1 MNAQDKPAH
10 PVEERQPSGENPADA
25 AHSSFDRRYREM
37 LGAGL
42 DLLDQ
47 GVTLFDE
54 ELRMVAWNG
63 AFLRLLDFPP
73 ELASPG
79 VSFEVFIRYNAER
92 GDYGPGEPDEQ
103 VAERVAR
110 ALSFQPHVTERVR
123 PNGQVLSIRGF
134 PLPHQ
139 GFITVYTDITEQR
152 QAQQRSADQQAE
164 LEAHIRARTE
174 ELTCANAEL
183 TNAIQS
189 NKAITQALQR
199 SEQRLREI
207 TDAIPAA
214 IAYFDRSGTYRYAN
228 KGYAEWFGWSAREVE
243 GKQVRAVTGQEVY
256 DLVAGHLARAL
267 AGEQVSYEYT
277 LTGRDGMPA
286 RARSTLVPDIG
297 PDGEVQGCY
306 VHSVDVTEQRRTEAA
321 LAQAQKMEAIGQLT
335 GGLAHDFNNM
345 LTVVIGN
352 LVALKEN
359 HPDDPLTEN
368 FVEPAMQAANRGA
381 DLIRRLLGFARRQ
394 PLEPRPVEVNE
405 LILGMSKLIRRSLP
419 STIGVSTASREPC
432 LVALVDAHQLENALL
447 NLALN
452 ARDAMPNGGELRI
465 ESSLEQLSVHAA
477 ADLEV
482 PPGDY
487 VQIAVSDNG
496 MGMDGSTLA
505 RVFEPF
511 FTTKQFG
518 MGSGLGMSMVYGF
531 VKQSGGGVR
540 IRSRQA
546 RGTTVALLLPSIAE
560 DDQPDAL
567 PAGAD
572 VNAAD
577 LAGKLVLLAEDDAD
591 VRTVVRMQLAEL
603 GCAVVEAENGAEAA
617 DMVENIPAIALVISD
632 VVMPGTM
639 DGRALARFVRR
650 FRPELPIVLMSGF
663 AEAQASVEVDPDLPL
678 LAKPF
683 SRDKLLAALRPLAA

>member
-1 MNAQDKPAH
+1 M
-10 PVEERQPSGENPADA
+10 SGQQMDGGNDRGADTPP
-25 AHSSFDRRYREM
+25 SFDRRYREM

-47 GVTLFDE
+47 GVTVFDE
-54 ELRMVAWNG
+54 DLRMVAWNMT
-63 AFLRLLDFPP
+63 FLRLLDFP
-73 ELASPG
+73 ESLAKPG
-79 VSFEVFIRYNAER
+79 VNFEDFIRYNAER
-92 GDYGPGEPDEQ
+92 GDYGPGDPDAQ

-110 ALSFQPHVTERVR
+110 ARSFQPHVTERVR
-123 PNGQVLSIRGF
+123 PNGQILSIRGF

-139 GFITVYTDITEQR
+139 GFITVYTDITGQRHSQEQIAR
-152 QAQQRSADQQAE
+152 HQAE
-164 LEAHIRARTE
+164 LEEHIRLRTDA
-174 ELTCANAEL
+174 LTRANAEL
-183 TNAIQS
+183 TAAIES
-189 NKAITQALQR
+189 NKAITGALRR

-214 IAYFDRSGTYRYAN
+214 VAYFDHDWTYRYAN
-228 KGYAEWFGWSAREVE
+228 KGYAEWFGWSAPEIE
-243 GKQVRAVTGQEVY
+243 GQQIRDVVGQEVFAIVSPY
-256 DLVAGHLARAL
+256 VSRAL
-267 AGEQVSYEYT
+267 AGERVSYEYT
-277 LTGRDGMPA
+277 LTGRDGTPA
-286 RARSTLVPDIG
+286 QARSTLVPDIA
-297 PDGEVQGCY
+297 DGEVIGCY
-306 VHSVDVTEQRRTEAA
+306 VHSVDVTESRRTQAA

-359 HPDDPLTEN
+359 HPNDPLTEN

-381 DLIRRLLGFARRQ
+381 ELIRRLLGFARRQ

-419 STIGVSTASREPC
+419 GTIAVSTASREPC
-432 LVALVDAHQLENALL
+432 LVAMVDAHQLENALL

-465 ESSLEQLSVHAA
+465 ESSLEHLNVHAA

-487 VQIAVSDNG
+487 VQIAVTDNG

-546 RGTTVALLLPSIAE
+546 RGTTVALLLPRLAE
-560 DDQPDAL
+560 AEEVEAL
-567 PAGAD
+567 PVGHEVAET
-572 VNAAD
+572 D
-577 LAGKLVLLAEDDAD
+577 LAGKLVLLAEDDVD
-591 VRTVVRMQLAEL
+591 VRTVVRMQLSER

-632 VVMPGTM
+632 VVMPGAM

-650 FRPELPIVLMSGF
+650 FRPDLPVVLMSGF
-663 AEAQASVEVDPDLPL
+663 AESQHELGMDADLPL

>member
-1 MNAQDKPAH
+1 MNGYQETASGMGDDAQL
-10 PVEERQPSGENPADA
+10 
-25 AHSSFDRRYREM
+25 SFERRYQEM

-47 GVTLFDE
+47 GVTVFDAD
-54 ELRMVAWNG
+54 LRMVAWNTT
-63 AFLRLLDFPP
+63 FLRLLDFP
-73 ELASPG
+73 ESLARPG
-79 VSFEVFIRYNAER
+79 VSFEDFIRYNAER
-92 GDYGPGEPDEQ
+92 GDYGPGDPAAQ

-110 ALSFQPHVTERVR
+110 ARSFQPHVTERVR
-123 PNGQVLSIRGF
+123 PNGRILSIRGF

-139 GFITVYTDITEQR
+139 GFITVYTDITDQRHAAEQIAR
-152 QAQQRSADQQAE
+152 HQAE
-164 LEAHIRARTE
+164 LEEHIESRTEALTRANE
-174 ELTCANAEL
+174 ELTA
-183 TNAIQS
+183 AIES
-189 NKAITQALQR
+189 NKAITQALRR

-214 IAYFDRSGTYRYAN
+214 VAYFDREWAYRYAN
-228 KGYAEWFGWSAREVE
+228 KGYAEWFGWSADQVE
-243 GKQVRAVTGQEVY
+243 GRHIQEVTGQEVFEV
-256 DLVAGHLARAL
+256 VAPDVGRAL
-267 AGEQVSYEYT
+267 DGERVTYEYQ
-277 LTGRDGMPA
+277 LTGRDGSPA
-286 RARSTLVPDIG
+286 RARSTLVPDVA
-297 PDGEVQGCY
+297 PDGTVLGCY
-306 VHSVDVTEQRRTEAA
+306 VHSVDVTEQRRTQAA

-368 FVEPAMQAANRGA
+368 FVEPAMHAANRGA
-381 DLIRRLLGFARRQ
+381 ELIRRLLGFARRQ
-394 PLEPRPVEVNE
+394 PLEPKPVEVNE

-419 STIGVSTASREPC
+419 STIAVSTASREPC
-432 LVALVDAHQLENALL
+432 LVAMVDAHQLENALL

-465 ESSLEQLSVHAA
+465 ESSLEHLGVHAA

-487 VQIAVSDNG
+487 VQIAVTDNG

-518 MGSGLGMSMVYGF
+518 LGSGLGMSMVYGF
-531 VKQSGGGVR
+531 TKQSGGGVR

-546 RGTTVALLLPSIAE
+546 RGTTVALLLPRVEE
-560 DDQPDAL
+560 DAPEALL
-567 PAGAD
+567 PAGRD
-572 VNAAD
+572 VDAAD

-591 VRTVVRMQLAEL
+591 VRSVVRMQLAEL

-632 VVMPGTM
+632 VVMPGVM

-650 FRPELPIVLMSGF
+650 FRPDLPMVLMSGF
-663 AEAQASVEVDPDLPL
+663 AESHAGGLDQDPDLPL

-683 SRDKLLAALRPLAA
+683 SRDKLLAALRPLGA

>member
-1 MNAQDKPAH
+1 MNGLPEPAG
-10 PVEERQPSGENPADA
+10 RGGAGETL
-25 AHSSFDRRYREM
+25 SFERRYQEM

-47 GVTLFDE
+47 GVTVFDAD
-54 ELRMVAWNG
+54 LRMVAWNS
-63 AFLRLLDFPP
+63 AFLRLLDFPDN
-73 ELASPG
+73 LARPG
-79 VSFEVFIRYNAER
+79 VSFEDFIRFNAER
-92 GDYGPGEPDEQ
+92 GDYGPGDPVAQ
-103 VAERVAR
+103 VAERVGRAR
-110 ALSFQPHVTERVR
+110 SFQPHVTERIR
-123 PNGQVLSIRGF
+123 PNGRILSIRGF

-152 QAQQRSADQQAE
+152 RAAEQIARHQAE
-164 LEAHIRARTE
+164 LEEHIESRTEALTRANE
-174 ELTCANAEL
+174 ELTA
-183 TNAIQS
+183 AIES
-189 NKAITQALQR
+189 NKAITQALRR

-214 IAYFDRSGTYRYAN
+214 IAYFDRDWTYRYAN
-228 KGYAEWFGWSAREVE
+228 KGYAEWFGWSAD
-243 GKQVRAVTGQEVY
+243 QVPGRHIQDVTGQEVFEV
-256 DLVAGHLARAL
+256 VAPDVGRAL
-267 AGEQVSYEYT
+267 SGERVTYEYQ
-277 LTGRDGMPA
+277 LTGRDGSPA
-286 RARSTLVPDIG
+286 RARSTLVPDIS
-297 PDGEVQGCY
+297 PDGTVLGCY
-306 VHSVDVTEQRRTEAA
+306 VHSVDVTEQRRTQAA

-368 FVEPAMQAANRGA
+368 FVEPAMHAANRGA
-381 DLIRRLLGFARRQ
+381 ELIRRLLGFARRQ
-394 PLEPRPVEVNE
+394 PLEPKPVEVNE

-419 STIGVSTASREPC
+419 STIAVSTASREPY
-432 LVALVDAHQLENALL
+432 LVAMVDAHQLENALL

-465 ESSLEQLSVHAA
+465 ESSLEHLSIHAA

-518 MGSGLGMSMVYGF
+518 TGSGLGMSMVYGF
-531 VKQSGGGVR
+531 TKQSGGGVR

-546 RGTTVALLLPSIAE
+546 RGTTVAVLLPRVEE
-560 DDQPDAL
+560 DPPEALL
-567 PAGAD
+567 PAGRE

-591 VRTVVRMQLAEL
+591 VRSVVRMQLAEL

-632 VVMPGTM
+632 VVMPGVM
-639 DGRALARFVRR
+639 DGHALARFVRR
-650 FRPELPIVLMSGF
+650 FRPDLPMVLMSGF
-663 AEAQASVEVDPDLPL
+663 AESHVGGLDEALELPL

-683 SRDKLLAALRPLAA
+683 SRDKLLAALRPLGA

>member
-1 MNAQDKPAH
+1 MHGH
-10 PVEERQPSGENPADA
+10 PTTRQPQDGLLPADGQP
-25 AHSSFDRRYREM
+25 YRDL

-47 GVTLFDE
+47 GITVFDAD
-54 ELRMVAWNG
+54 LRMVAWNA
-63 AFLRLLDFPP
+63 AFLRLLDFP
-73 ELASPG
+73 ESLARPG
-79 VSFEVFIRYNAER
+79 VSFEDFIRFNAAR
-92 GDYGPGEPDEQ
+92 GDYGPGDPAQQ

-110 ALSFQPHVTERVR
+110 ARSFQPHTTERVR
-123 PNGQVLSIRGF
+123 PNGRTLSIRGF
-134 PLPHQ
+134 PLANR
-139 GFITVYTDITEQR
+139 GFIAVYTDITEQR
-152 QAQQRSADQQAE
+152 RAEAQISRHQAE
-164 LEAHIRARTE
+164 LEAHIASRTE
-174 ELTCANAEL
+174 
-183 TNAIQS
+183 
-189 NKAITQALQR
+189 ALRR

-207 TDAIPAA
+207 TDALPAA
-214 IAYFDRSGTYRYAN
+214 IAYVDKDGIYTYAN
-228 KGYAEWFGWSAREVE
+228 KGYAEWFGWTTDTLPGHRVPEVIGE
-243 GKQVRAVTGQEVY
+243 TLFEM
-256 DLVAGHLARAL
+256 VAPNLARAL
-267 AGEQVSYEYT
+267 AGERVSYEYR
-277 LTGRDGMPA
+277 LTGRDGEPA
-286 RARSTLVPDIG
+286 YARSTLVPDVA
-297 PDGEVQGCY
+297 PDGSVLGCY
-306 VHSVDVTEQRRTEAA
+306 VHSMNVTEQRHAQAA

-381 DLIRRLLGFARRQ
+381 ELIRRLLGFARRQ
-394 PLEPRPVEVNE
+394 PLEPEPVEVNE

-419 STIGVSTASREPC
+419 STIAVSTASREPC
-432 LVALVDAHQLENALL
+432 LVAMVDAHQLENALL

-465 ESSLEQLSVHAA
+465 ESSLEHLGPHAA

-531 VKQSGGGVR
+531 TKQSGGGVR

-546 RGTTVALLLPSIAE
+546 RGTTVALLLPRIEEADTEAS
-560 DDQPDAL
+560 L
-567 PAGAD
+567 PAGRHVA
-572 VNAAD
+572 AAD

-591 VRTVVRMQLAEL
+591 VRSVVRMQLSEL
-603 GCAVVEAENGAEAA
+603 GCAVVEAENGSEAA

-632 VVMPGTM
+632 VVMPGAM

-650 FRPELPIVLMSGF
+650 FRPDLPMVLMSGF
-663 AEAQASVEVDPDLPL
+663 AESEFHTGGLDPDHDLPL

-683 SRDKLLAALRPLAA
+683 SRDKLLAALSPLRS

>member
-1 MNAQDKPAH
+1 MSGQDVGGFQPAAEADK
-10 PVEERQPSGENPADA
+10 VDEAERA
-25 AHSSFDRRYREM
+25 SFDRRYREM
-37 LGAGL
+37 LSAGL

-47 GVTLFDE
+47 GVTVFDAD
-54 ELRMVAWNG
+54 LRLVAWNKT
-63 AFLRLLDFPP
+63 FLQLLDFP
-73 ELASPG
+73 ESLARPG
-79 VSFEVFIRYNAER
+79 VSFETFIRYNAER
-92 GDYGPGEPDEQ
+92 GDYGPGDVEQQ

-110 ALSFQPHVTERVR
+110 ARDFQTHITERVR
-123 PNGQVLSIRGF
+123 PNGQILSIRGF

-139 GFITVYTDITEQR
+139 GFITVYTDVTGQR
-152 QAQQRSADQQAE
+152 QGQAKSARHRAE
-164 LEAHIRARTE
+164 LEAHIRSRTE
-174 ELTCANAEL
+174 ALTRANAEL
-183 TNAIQS
+183 TAAIED
-189 NKAITQALQR
+189 NKAITCALRR
-199 SEQRLREI
+199 SEKRLREI
-207 TDAIPAA
+207 SDAIPAA
-214 IAYFDRSGTYRYAN
+214 VAYFDRDWSYRYAN
-228 KGYAEWFGWSAREVE
+228 KGYAEWFGWLASDVEGRQIREVIGRE
-243 GKQVRAVTGQEVY
+243 VFAIVEPWVT
-256 DLVAGHLARAL
+256 RAL
-267 AGEQVSYEYT
+267 AGERVEYEYT

-286 RARSTLVPDIG
+286 QARSTLVPDIG
-297 PDGEVQGCY
+297 PDGTVLGCY
-306 VHSVDVTEQRRTEAA
+306 VHSVDVTESRRTLAA

-368 FVEPAMQAANRGA
+368 FVEPAMHAANRGA
-381 DLIRRLLGFARRQ
+381 ELIRRLLGFARRQ
-394 PLEPRPVEVNE
+394 PLEPKPVEVNE

-419 STIGVSTASREPC
+419 GTIAVSTASREPC
-432 LVALVDAHQLENALL
+432 LVALVDAHPLENALL

-465 ESSLEQLSVHAA
+465 ESSLEHLNLAAA

-518 MGSGLGMSMVYGF
+518 TGSGLGMSMVYGF

-546 RGTTVALLLPSIAE
+546 RGTTVALLLPSVAE
-560 DDQPDAL
+560 ADRPLEL
-567 PAGAD
+567 PVEGAVD
-572 VNAAD
+572 EAD

-632 VVMPGTM
+632 VVMPGVM

-650 FRPELPIVLMSGF
+650 FRPELPVVLMSGF
-663 AEAQASVEVDPDLPL
+663 AESGDELDGDPDLPL
-678 LAKPF
+678 LSKPF

>member
-1 MNAQDKPAH
+1 MSGQDAGRGQADSGEG
-10 PVEERQPSGENPADA
+10 VEEM
-25 AHSSFDRRYREM
+25 SFDRRYREM

-47 GVTLFDE
+47 GVTVFDA
-54 ELRMVAWNG
+54 ELRMVAWNKT
-63 AFLRLLDFPP
+63 FLRLLDFP
-73 ELASPG
+73 ESLARPG
-79 VSFEVFIRYNAER
+79 VSFEDFIRFNAER
-92 GDYGPGEPDEQ
+92 GDYGPGDPVRQ
-103 VAERVAR
+103 IAERVAR
-110 ALSFQPHVTERVR
+110 ARSFQPHVTERVR
-123 PNGQVLSIRGF
+123 PNGQILSIRGF
-134 PLPHQ
+134 PLPHR
-139 GFITVYTDITEQR
+139 GFITLYTDITGQR
-152 QAQQRSADQQAE
+152 HSQAQTARYHAE
-164 LEAHIRARTE
+164 LEAHIRSRTE
-174 ELTCANAEL
+174 ALTRANAEL
-183 TNAIQS
+183 TAAIES
-189 NKAITQALQR
+189 NKAITCALRR

-214 IAYFDRSGTYRYAN
+214 IAYFDRDWSYRYAN
-228 KGYAEWFGWSAREVE
+228 KGYADWFGWKARDVEGRQIREVI
-243 GKQVRAVTGQEVY
+243 GQEVFAI
-256 DLVAGHLARAL
+256 VSPWVARAL
-267 AGEQVSYEYT
+267 AGERVSYEYT
-277 LTGRDGMPA
+277 MSGRDGMPVQ
-286 RARSTLVPDIG
+286 ARSTLVPDIA
-297 PDGEVQGCY
+297 DGRVIGCY
-306 VHSVDVTEQRRTEAA
+306 VHSVDVTESRRTQAA

-381 DLIRRLLGFARRQ
+381 ELIRRLLGFARRQ
-394 PLEPRPVEVNE
+394 PLAPEPVEVNA

-419 STIGVSTASREPC
+419 GTIAVSTASREPC
-432 LVALVDAHQLENALL
+432 LVAMVDAHQLENALL

-452 ARDAMPNGGELRI
+452 ARDAMPNGGELSI
-465 ESSLEQLSVHAA
+465 ESSLEHINAQAA

-482 PPGDY
+482 PPDDY
-487 VQIAVSDNG
+487 VQIAVGDNG

-511 FTTKQFG
+511 FTTKPFG
-518 MGSGLGMSMVYGF
+518 HGSGLGMSMVYGF

-546 RGTTVALLLPSIAE
+546 RGTTVALLLPRVAE
-560 DDQPDAL
+560 AEQPVAQAAGG
-567 PAGAD
+567 AGA
-572 VNAAD
+572 ATE

-603 GCAVVEAENGAEAA
+603 GCAVVEAESGAEAA
-617 DMVENIPAIALVISD
+617 DMVENIPSIALVISD
-632 VVMPGTM
+632 VVMPGAM

-650 FRPELPIVLMSGF
+650 FRPELPVVLMSGF
-663 AEAQASVEVDPDLPL
+663 AESQPAAPDAFGDAEPPL

>member
-1 MNAQDKPAH
+1 
-10 PVEERQPSGENPADA
+10 
-25 AHSSFDRRYREM
+25 M

-47 GVTLFDE
+47 GLTVFDA
-54 ELRMVAWNG
+54 ELRMVAWNA
-63 AFLRLLDFPP
+63 AFLRLLDFP
-73 ELASPG
+73 ESLARPG
-79 VSFEVFIRYNAER
+79 VSFEDFIRFNAER
-92 GDYGPGEPDEQ
+92 GDYGPGDPAQQ

-110 ALSFQPHVTERVR
+110 ARSFQPHTTERIR
-123 PNGQVLSIRGF
+123 PNGRILSIRGF

-139 GFITVYTDITEQR
+139 GFITVYTDVTEQR
-152 QAQQRSADQQAE
+152 RAAEQISRHQAE
-164 LEAHIRARTE
+164 LEEHIASRTE
-174 ELTCANAEL
+174 ALTRANRELTAAVD
-183 TNAIQS
+183 S
-189 NKAITQALQR
+189 NRAITQALRR

-214 IAYFDRSGTYRYAN
+214 IAYVDKDRIYRYAN
-228 KGYAEWFGWSAREVE
+228 KGYAGWFGWTSEQVPGHRVPEVI
-243 GKQVRAVTGQEVY
+243 GQELFDTISADV
-256 DLVAGHLARAL
+256 DRAM
-267 AGEQVSYEYT
+267 AGERISYEYR
-277 LTGRDGMPA
+277 LTGRDGEPA
-286 RARSTLVPDIG
+286 YARSTLVPDLA
-297 PDGEVQGCY
+297 PDGSVLGCY
-306 VHSVDVTEQRRTEAA
+306 VHSMDVTEQRRTQAA

-381 DLIRRLLGFARRQ
+381 ELIRRLLGFARRQ
-394 PLEPRPVEVNE
+394 PLEPEPVEVNE

-419 STIGVSTASREPC
+419 STIAVSTASREPC
-432 LVALVDAHQLENALL
+432 LVAMVDAHQLENALL

-465 ESSLEQLSVHAA
+465 ESSLEHLGPHAA

-531 VKQSGGGVR
+531 TKQSGGGVR

-546 RGTTVALLLPSIAE
+546 RGTTVALLLPRIDEEQTAT
-560 DDQPDAL
+560 PL
-567 PAGAD
+567 PAGRD
-572 VNAAD
+572 IAAHD

-591 VRTVVRMQLAEL
+591 VRSVVRMQLSEL
-603 GCAVVEAENGAEAA
+603 GCAVVEAENGSEAA

-632 VVMPGTM
+632 VVMPGAM

-650 FRPELPIVLMSGF
+650 FRPDLPMVLMSGF
-663 AEAQASVEVDPDLPL
+663 AESEFHTSSLDPDHDLPL

-683 SRDKLLAALRPLAA
+683 SRDKLLAALSPLRS

>member
-1 MNAQDKPAH
+1 MHGH
-10 PVEERQPSGENPADA
+10 PTTRQPQDGLLPADGQP
-25 AHSSFDRRYREM
+25 YRDL

-47 GVTLFDE
+47 GITVFDAD
-54 ELRMVAWNG
+54 LRMVAWNA
-63 AFLRLLDFPP
+63 AFLRLLDFP
-73 ELASPG
+73 ESLARPG
-79 VSFEVFIRYNAER
+79 VSFEDFIRFNAAR
-92 GDYGPGEPDEQ
+92 GDYGPGDPAQQ

-110 ALSFQPHVTERVR
+110 ARSFQPHTTERVR
-123 PNGQVLSIRGF
+123 PNGRTLSIRGF
-134 PLPHQ
+134 PLANR
-139 GFITVYTDITEQR
+139 GFIAVYTDITEQR
-152 QAQQRSADQQAE
+152 RAEAQISRHQAE
-164 LEAHIRARTE
+164 LEAHIASRTE
-174 ELTCANAEL
+174 
-183 TNAIQS
+183 
-189 NKAITQALQR
+189 ALRR

-207 TDAIPAA
+207 TDALPAA
-214 IAYFDRSGTYRYAN
+214 IAYVDKDGIYTYAN
-228 KGYAEWFGWSAREVE
+228 NGYAEWFGWTTDTLPGHRVPEVIGE
-243 GKQVRAVTGQEVY
+243 TLFEM
-256 DLVAGHLARAL
+256 VAPNLARAL
-267 AGEQVSYEYT
+267 AGERVSYEYR
-277 LTGRDGMPA
+277 LTGRDGEPA
-286 RARSTLVPDIG
+286 YARSTLVPDVA
-297 PDGEVQGCY
+297 PDGSVLGCY
-306 VHSVDVTEQRRTEAA
+306 VHSMNVTEQRHAQAA

-381 DLIRRLLGFARRQ
+381 ELIRRLLGFARRQ
-394 PLEPRPVEVNE
+394 PLEPEPVEVNE

-419 STIGVSTASREPC
+419 STISVSTASREPC
-432 LVALVDAHQLENALL
+432 LVAMVDAHQLENALL

-465 ESSLEQLSVHAA
+465 ESSLEHLGPHAA

-505 RVFEPF
+505 PVFEPF

-531 VKQSGGGVR
+531 TKQSGGGVR

-546 RGTTVALLLPSIAE
+546 RGTTVALLLPRIDEEQTAT
-560 DDQPDAL
+560 PL
-567 PAGAD
+567 PAGRD
-572 VNAAD
+572 IAAHD
-577 LAGKLVLLAEDDAD
+577 RAGKLVLLAEDDAD
-591 VRTVVRMQLAEL
+591 VRSVVRMQLSEL

-632 VVMPGTM
+632 VVMPGAM

-650 FRPELPIVLMSGF
+650 FRPELPMVLMSGF
-663 AEAQASVEVDPDLPL
+663 AESGFHPGSGPAPGNELPL

-683 SRDKLLAALRPLAA
+683 SRDKLLAALSALRA

>member
-1 MNAQDKPAH
+1 MNGHPEPAGG
-10 PVEERQPSGENPADA
+10 GEAGETL
-25 AHSSFDRRYREM
+25 SFERRYQEM

-47 GVTLFDE
+47 GVTVFDAD
-54 ELRMVAWNG
+54 LRMVAWNS
-63 AFLRLLDFPP
+63 AFLHLLDFPDS
-73 ELASPG
+73 LARPG
-79 VSFEVFIRYNAER
+79 VSFEDFIRFNAER
-92 GDYGPGEPDEQ
+92 GDYGAGDPAAQ

-110 ALSFQPHVTERVR
+110 ARSFQPHVTERIR
-123 PNGQVLSIRGF
+123 PNGRILSIRGF

-152 QAQQRSADQQAE
+152 RAAEQIARHQAE
-164 LEAHIRARTE
+164 LEEHIESRTEALTRANE
-174 ELTCANAEL
+174 ELTA
-183 TNAIQS
+183 AIES
-189 NKAITQALQR
+189 NKAITQALRR

-214 IAYFDRSGTYRYAN
+214 VAYFDREWAYRYAN
-228 KGYAEWFGWSAREVE
+228 KGYAEWFGWSADQVE
-243 GKQVRAVTGQEVY
+243 GRKIQDVVGQDVFDVVQPY
-256 DLVAGHLARAL
+256 VARAL
-267 AGEQVSYEYT
+267 AGERVTYEYQ
-277 LTGRDGMPA
+277 LTGRDGNPA
-286 RARSTLVPDIG
+286 RARSTLVPDIA
-297 PDGEVQGCY
+297 PDGTVLGGY
-306 VHSVDVTEQRRTEAA
+306 VHSVDVTEQRRTQAA

-368 FVEPAMQAANRGA
+368 FVEPAMHAANRGA
-381 DLIRRLLGFARRQ
+381 ELIRRLLGFARRQ
-394 PLEPRPVEVNE
+394 PLEPKPVEVNE

-419 STIGVSTASREPC
+419 STIAVSTASREPY
-432 LVALVDAHQLENALL
+432 LVAMVDAHQLENALL

-465 ESSLEQLSVHAA
+465 ESSLEHLSIHAA

-518 MGSGLGMSMVYGF
+518 TGSGLGMSMVYGF
-531 VKQSGGGVR
+531 TKQSGGGVR

-546 RGTTVALLLPSIAE
+546 RGTTVAVLLPRVEE
-560 DDQPDAL
+560 DPPEALL
-567 PAGAD
+567 PAGRE

-591 VRTVVRMQLAEL
+591 VRSVVRMQLAEL

-632 VVMPGTM
+632 VVMPGVM
-639 DGRALARFVRR
+639 DGHALARFVRR
-650 FRPELPIVLMSGF
+650 FRPDLPMVLMSGF
-663 AEAQASVEVDPDLPL
+663 AESHVGGLDEALELPL

-683 SRDKLLAALRPLAA
+683 SRDKLLAALRPLGA

>member
-1 MNAQDKPAH
+1 MSGQDNSQDKRHGDDVMVPAVGKAD
-10 PVEERQPSGENPADA
+10 PPS
-25 AHSSFDRRYREM
+25 SDRRYREM
-37 LGAGL
+37 LSAGL

-47 GVTLFDE
+47 GVTVFDE
-54 ELRMVAWNG
+54 NLRMVACNRT
-63 AFLRLLDFPP
+63 FLSLLDFP
-73 ELASPG
+73 EALAHPG
-79 VSFEVFIRYNAER
+79 ASFEDFIRYNAER
-92 GDYGPGEPDEQ
+92 GEYGPGDPEAQ
-103 VAERVAR
+103 VAERVAKAR
-110 ALSFQPHVTERVR
+110 SFQPHITERVR
-123 PNGQVLSIRGF
+123 PNGQILSIRGF
-134 PLPHQ
+134 PLPHE
-139 GFITVYTDITEQR
+139 GFITVYTDVTAQR
-152 QAQQRSADQQAE
+152 QSQDQIVRHQAE
-164 LEAHIRARTE
+164 LEEHIRLRTE
-174 ELTCANAEL
+174 ALTLANVELTAAVE
-183 TNAIQS
+183 S
-189 NKAITQALQR
+189 NKAITNALAR
-199 SEQRLREI
+199 SEQRLRQI
-207 TDAIPAA
+207 ADAIPAA
-214 IAYFDRSGTYRYAN
+214 IAYFDHDWAYRYAN
-228 KGYAEWFGWSAREVE
+228 KGYAEWFGGLTADIVGKQIREVIGPE
-243 GKQVRAVTGQEVY
+243 VFDIVSPYVT
-256 DLVAGHLARAL
+256 RAL
-267 AGEQVSYEYT
+267 AGERVIYEYAK
-277 LTGRDGMPA
+277 TGPEGTPVF
-286 RARSTLVPDIG
+286 ARSTLVPDLA
-297 PDGEVQGCY
+297 DGKVIGCY
-306 VHSVDVTEQRRTEAA
+306 VHSVDITESRRTALA

-359 HPDDPLTEN
+359 HPNDPLTEN

-381 DLIRRLLGFARRQ
+381 ELIRRLLGFARRQ

-419 STIGVSTASREPC
+419 GTITVSTASREPC
-432 LVALVDAHQLENALL
+432 LVAMVDAHQLENALL

-487 VQIAVSDNG
+487 VQIAVTDNG

-546 RGTTVALLLPSIAE
+546 RGTTVALLLPSVAE
-560 DDQPDAL
+560 IEQT
-567 PAGAD
+567 D
-572 VNAAD
+572 VVPISAEISEAD
-577 LAGKLVLLAEDDAD
+577 LVGKLVLLAEDDAD
-591 VRTVVRMQLAEL
+591 VRTVVRMQLSEL

-632 VVMPGTM
+632 VVMPGAM
-639 DGRALARFVRR
+639 NGHALARFIRR
-650 FRPELPIVLMSGF
+650 FRPELPVVLMSGF
-663 AEAQASVEVDPDLPL
+663 VESQRDLDGDVDLPL

-683 SRDKLLAALRPLAA
+683 SREKLLAALRPLAA

>member
-1 MNAQDKPAH
+1 MNGYQETASGMGDDAQL
-10 PVEERQPSGENPADA
+10 
-25 AHSSFDRRYREM
+25 SFERRYQEM

-47 GVTLFDE
+47 GVTVFDAD
-54 ELRMVAWNG
+54 LRMVAWNTT
-63 AFLRLLDFPP
+63 FLRLLDFP
-73 ELASPG
+73 ESLARPG
-79 VSFEVFIRYNAER
+79 VSFEDFIRYNAER
-92 GDYGPGEPDEQ
+92 GDYGPGDPAAQ

-110 ALSFQPHVTERVR
+110 ARSFQPHVTERVR
-123 PNGQVLSIRGF
+123 PNGRILSIRGF

-139 GFITVYTDITEQR
+139 GFITVYTDITDQRRAAEQIAR
-152 QAQQRSADQQAE
+152 HQAE
-164 LEAHIRARTE
+164 LEEHIESRTEALTRANE
-174 ELTCANAEL
+174 ELTA
-183 TNAIQS
+183 AIES
-189 NKAITQALQR
+189 NKAITQALRR

-214 IAYFDRSGTYRYAN
+214 VAYFDREWAYRYAN
-228 KGYAEWFGWSAREVE
+228 KGYAEWFGWSADRVE
-243 GKQVRAVTGQEVY
+243 GRRIQEVVGQEVFE
-256 DLVAGHLARAL
+256 VVQAHVARAL
-267 AGEQVSYEYT
+267 GGERVTYEYQ
-277 LTGRDGMPA
+277 LTGRDGDPA
-286 RARSTLVPDIG
+286 RARSTLVPDIA
-297 PDGEVQGCY
+297 PDGTVLGCY
-306 VHSVDVTEQRRTEAA
+306 VHSVDVTEQRRTQAA

-368 FVEPAMQAANRGA
+368 FVEPAMHAANRGA
-381 DLIRRLLGFARRQ
+381 ELIRRLLGFARRQ
-394 PLEPRPVEVNE
+394 PLEPKPVEVNE

-419 STIGVSTASREPC
+419 STIAVSTASREPC
-432 LVALVDAHQLENALL
+432 LVAMVDAHPLENALL

-465 ESSLEQLSVHAA
+465 ESSLEHLGIHAA

-487 VQIAVSDNG
+487 VQIAVTDNG

-518 MGSGLGMSMVYGF
+518 LGSGLGMSMVYGF
-531 VKQSGGGVR
+531 TKQSGGGVR

-546 RGTTVALLLPSIAE
+546 RGTTVALLLPRVEE
-560 DDQPDAL
+560 DAPEALL
-567 PAGAD
+567 PAGRD
-572 VNAAD
+572 VDAAD

-591 VRTVVRMQLAEL
+591 VRSVVRMQLAEL

-632 VVMPGTM
+632 VVMPGVM

-650 FRPELPIVLMSGF
+650 FRPDLPMVLMSGF
-663 AEAQASVEVDPDLPL
+663 AESHAGGLDQDPDLPL

-683 SRDKLLAALRPLAA
+683 SRDKLLAALRPLGA

>member
-1 MNAQDKPAH
+1 MNGHHETAS
-10 PVEERQPSGENPADA
+10 QPEGGIPPSPE
-25 AHSSFDRRYREM
+25 RRYQEM

-47 GVTLFDE
+47 GVTVFDAD
-54 ELRMVAWNG
+54 LRMVAWNT
-63 AFLRLLDFPP
+63 AFLRLLDFP
-73 ELASPG
+73 ETLARPG
-79 VSFEVFIRYNAER
+79 VSFEDFIRFNAER
-92 GDYGPGEPDEQ
+92 GDYGPGDPAQQ

-110 ALSFQPHVTERVR
+110 ARSFQPHTTERIR
-123 PNGQVLSIRGF
+123 PNGRILSIRGF

-139 GFITVYTDITEQR
+139 GFITVYTDVTEQR
-152 QAQQRSADQQAE
+152 RAAEQISRHQAE
-164 LEAHIRARTE
+164 LEEHITSRTE
-174 ELTCANAEL
+174 ALTRANRELTAAVD
-183 TNAIQS
+183 S
-189 NKAITQALQR
+189 NRAITQALRR

-214 IAYFDRSGTYRYAN
+214 IAYVDKDRIYRYAN
-228 KGYAEWFGWSAREVE
+228 KGYAEWFGWTSEQVPGHRVPEVI
-243 GKQVRAVTGQEVY
+243 GQELFDTISADV
-256 DLVAGHLARAL
+256 DRAM
-267 AGEQVSYEYT
+267 AGERVSYEYR
-277 LTGRDGMPA
+277 LTGRDGEPA
-286 RARSTLVPDIG
+286 CARSTLVPDFA
-297 PDGEVQGCY
+297 PDGSVLGCY
-306 VHSVDVTEQRRTEAA
+306 VHSMDVTEQRRTQAA

-368 FVEPAMQAANRGA
+368 FVEPAMHAANRGA
-381 DLIRRLLGFARRQ
+381 ELIRRLLGFARRQ
-394 PLEPRPVEVNE
+394 PLEPEPVEVNE

-419 STIGVSTASREPC
+419 STIAVSTASREPC
-432 LVALVDAHQLENALL
+432 LVAMVDAHQLENALL

-465 ESSLEQLSVHAA
+465 ESSLEHLGVHAA

-487 VQIAVSDNG
+487 VQIAVTDNG

-531 VKQSGGGVR
+531 TKQSGGGVR

-546 RGTTVALLLPSIAE
+546 RGTTVALLLPRIEE
-560 DDQPDAL
+560 DETEASLHPGRHVA
-567 PAGAD
+567 
-572 VNAAD
+572 AAD

-591 VRTVVRMQLAEL
+591 VRSVVRMQLSEL
-603 GCAVVEAENGAEAA
+603 GCAVVEAENGSEAA

-632 VVMPGTM
+632 VVMPGAM

-650 FRPELPIVLMSGF
+650 FRPELPMVLMSGF
-663 AEAQASVEVDPDLPL
+663 AESEFHPGGLDPDHDLPL

-683 SRDKLLAALRPLAA
+683 SRDKLLAALSPLRN

>member
-1 MNAQDKPAH
+1 MDGQEMD
-10 PVEERQPSGENPADA
+10 RGDDRADA
-25 AHSSFDRRYREM
+25 RGADTPPSFDRRYREM

-47 GVTLFDE
+47 GVTVFDE
-54 ELRMVAWNG
+54 ALRMVAWNTT
-63 AFLRLLDFPP
+63 FLRLLDFP
-73 ELASPG
+73 EWLARPG
-79 VSFEVFIRYNAER
+79 VNFEDFIRYNAER
-92 GDYGPGEPDEQ
+92 GDYGPGDPAAQ

-110 ALSFQPHVTERVR
+110 ARSFQPHVTERVR
-123 PNGQVLSIRGF
+123 PNGQILSIRGF

-139 GFITVYTDITEQR
+139 GFITVYTDITGQR
-152 QAQQRSADQQAE
+152 HSQAQIARHQAE
-164 LEAHIRARTE
+164 LEEHIRLRTE
-174 ELTCANAEL
+174 ALTRANAEL
-183 TNAIQS
+183 TAAIES
-189 NKAITQALQR
+189 NKAITGALRR

-214 IAYFDRSGTYRYAN
+214 VAYFDRDWTYRYAN

-243 GKQVRAVTGQEVY
+243 GRQIRDVVGQEVFAI
-256 DLVAGHLARAL
+256 VSPFVSRAL
-267 AGEQVSYEYT
+267 AGERVSYEYT
-277 LTGRDGMPA
+277 LTGRDGTPA
-286 RARSTLVPDIG
+286 QARSTLVPDLA
-297 PDGEVQGCY
+297 DGEVIGCY
-306 VHSVDVTEQRRTEAA
+306 VHSVDVTESRRTQAA

-359 HPDDPLTEN
+359 HPNDPLTEN

-381 DLIRRLLGFARRQ
+381 ELIRRLLGFARRQ

-419 STIGVSTASREPC
+419 GTIAVSTASREPC
-432 LVALVDAHQLENALL
+432 LVAMVDAHQLENALL

-465 ESSLEQLSVHAA
+465 ESSLEHLNVHAA

-487 VQIAVSDNG
+487 VQIAVTDNG

-546 RGTTVALLLPSIAE
+546 RGTTVALLLPRLAE
-560 DDQPDAL
+560 AEEVEAL
-567 PAGAD
+567 PVGAE
-572 VNAAD
+572 VAETD
-577 LAGKLVLLAEDDAD
+577 LAGKLVLLAEDDVD
-591 VRTVVRMQLAEL
+591 VRTVVRMQLSEL

-632 VVMPGTM
+632 VVMPGAM

-650 FRPELPIVLMSGF
+650 FRPDLPVVLMSGF
-663 AEAQASVEVDPDLPL
+663 AESQHELGVDGDLPL
-678 LAKPF
+678 LSKPF

>member
-1 MNAQDKPAH
+1 MNGHHETAS
-10 PVEERQPSGENPADA
+10 QPEGGITPSPE
-25 AHSSFDRRYREM
+25 RRYQEM

-47 GVTLFDE
+47 GVTVFDAD
-54 ELRMVAWNG
+54 LKMVAWNT
-63 AFLRLLDFPP
+63 AFLRLLDFP
-73 ELASPG
+73 ESLARPV
-79 VSFEVFIRYNAER
+79 VSFEDFICFNAER
-92 GDYGPGEPDEQ
+92 GDYGPGDPAQQ

-110 ALSFQPHVTERVR
+110 ARSFQPHTTERIR
-123 PNGQVLSIRGF
+123 PNGRILSIRGF

-139 GFITVYTDITEQR
+139 GFITVYTDVTEQR
-152 QAQQRSADQQAE
+152 RAAEQISRHQAE
-164 LEAHIRARTE
+164 LEEHIASRTE
-174 ELTCANAEL
+174 ALTRANRELTAAVD
-183 TNAIQS
+183 S
-189 NKAITQALQR
+189 NRAITQALRR

-214 IAYFDRSGTYRYAN
+214 IAYVDKDRIYRYAN
-228 KGYAEWFGWSAREVE
+228 KGYAGWFGWTSEQVPGHRVPEVI
-243 GKQVRAVTGQEVY
+243 GQELFDTISADV
-256 DLVAGHLARAL
+256 DRAM
-267 AGEQVSYEYT
+267 AGERISYEYR
-277 LTGRDGMPA
+277 LTGRDGEPA
-286 RARSTLVPDIG
+286 YARSTLVPDLA
-297 PDGEVQGCY
+297 PDGSVLGCY
-306 VHSVDVTEQRRTEAA
+306 VHSMDVTEQRRTQAA

-368 FVEPAMQAANRGA
+368 FVEPAMHAANRGA
-381 DLIRRLLGFARRQ
+381 ELIRRLLGFARRQ
-394 PLEPRPVEVNE
+394 PLEPEPVEVNE

-419 STIGVSTASREPC
+419 STIAVSTASREPC
-432 LVALVDAHQLENALL
+432 LVAMVDAHQLENALL

-465 ESSLEQLSVHAA
+465 ESSLEHLNVHAA

-487 VQIAVSDNG
+487 VQIAVTDNG

-531 VKQSGGGVR
+531 TKQSGGGVR

-546 RGTTVALLLPSIAE
+546 RGTTVALLLPRIEEAE
-560 DDQPDAL
+560 AQPSL
-567 PAGAD
+567 PAGRHVA
-572 VNAAD
+572 AAD

-591 VRTVVRMQLAEL
+591 VRSVVRMQLAEL
-603 GCAVVEAENGAEAA
+603 GCAVVEAENGSEAA

-632 VVMPGTM
+632 VVMPGAM

-650 FRPELPIVLMSGF
+650 FRPDLPMVLMSGF
-663 AEAQASVEVDPDLPL
+663 AESEFHTSSLDPDHDLPL

-683 SRDKLLAALRPLAA
+683 SRDKLLAALRPLRN

>member
-1 MNAQDKPAH
+1 MHGH
-10 PVEERQPSGENPADA
+10 PTTRQPQDGLLPADGQP
-25 AHSSFDRRYREM
+25 YRDL

-47 GVTLFDE
+47 GITVFDAD
-54 ELRMVAWNG
+54 LRMVAWNA
-63 AFLRLLDFPP
+63 AFLRLLDFP
-73 ELASPG
+73 ESLARPG
-79 VSFEVFIRYNAER
+79 VSFEDFIRFNAAR
-92 GDYGPGEPDEQ
+92 GDYGPGDPAQQ

-110 ALSFQPHVTERVR
+110 ARSFQPHTTERVR
-123 PNGQVLSIRGF
+123 PNGRTLSIRGF
-134 PLPHQ
+134 PLANR
-139 GFITVYTDITEQR
+139 GFIAVYTDITEQR
-152 QAQQRSADQQAE
+152 RAEAQISRHQAE
-164 LEAHIRARTE
+164 LEAHIASRTE
-174 ELTCANAEL
+174 
-183 TNAIQS
+183 
-189 NKAITQALQR
+189 ALRR

-207 TDAIPAA
+207 TDALPAA
-214 IAYFDRSGTYRYAN
+214 IAYVDKDGIYTYAN
-228 KGYAEWFGWSAREVE
+228 KGYAEWFGWTTDTLPGHRVPEVIGE
-243 GKQVRAVTGQEVY
+243 TLFEM
-256 DLVAGHLARAL
+256 VAPNLARAL
-267 AGEQVSYEYT
+267 AGERVSYEYR
-277 LTGRDGMPA
+277 LTGRDGEPA
-286 RARSTLVPDIG
+286 YARSTLVPDVA
-297 PDGEVQGCY
+297 PDGSVLGCY
-306 VHSVDVTEQRRTEAA
+306 VHSMNVTEQRHAQAA

-381 DLIRRLLGFARRQ
+381 ELIRRLLGFARRQ
-394 PLEPRPVEVNE
+394 PLEPEPVEVNE

-419 STIGVSTASREPC
+419 STIAVSTASREPC
-432 LVALVDAHQLENALL
+432 LVAMVDAHQLENALL

-465 ESSLEQLSVHAA
+465 ESSLEHLGVHAA

-487 VQIAVSDNG
+487 VQIAVTDNG

-531 VKQSGGGVR
+531 TKQSGGGVR

-546 RGTTVALLLPSIAE
+546 RGTTVALLLPRIDEEQTAT
-560 DDQPDAL
+560 PL
-567 PAGAD
+567 PAGRD
-572 VNAAD
+572 IAAHD

-591 VRTVVRMQLAEL
+591 VRSVVRMQLAEL

-632 VVMPGTM
+632 VVMPGAM

-650 FRPELPIVLMSGF
+650 FRPELPMVLMSGF
-663 AEAQASVEVDPDLPL
+663 AESEFHPGGLGPDHDLPL

-683 SRDKLLAALRPLAA
+683 SRDKLLAALSPLRS

>member
-1 MNAQDKPAH
+1 MNRHHETPG
-10 PVEERQPSGENPADA
+10 QPDDGLPLPDE
-25 AHSSFDRRYREM
+25 RRYREM

-47 GVTLFDE
+47 GLTVFDA
-54 ELRMVAWNG
+54 ELRMVAWNA
-63 AFLRLLDFPP
+63 AFLRLLDFP
-73 ELASPG
+73 ESLARPG
-79 VSFEVFIRYNAER
+79 VSFEDFICFNAER
-92 GDYGPGEPDEQ
+92 GDYGPGDPAQQ

-110 ALSFQPHVTERVR
+110 ARSFQPHTTERIR
-123 PNGQVLSIRGF
+123 PNGRILSIRGF

-139 GFITVYTDITEQR
+139 GFITVYTDVTEQR
-152 QAQQRSADQQAE
+152 RAAEQISRHQAE
-164 LEAHIRARTE
+164 LEEHIASRTE
-174 ELTCANAEL
+174 ALTRANRELTAAVD
-183 TNAIQS
+183 S
-189 NKAITQALQR
+189 NRAITQALRR

-214 IAYFDRSGTYRYAN
+214 IAYVDKDRIYRYAN
-228 KGYAEWFGWSAREVE
+228 KGYAGWFGWTSEQVPGHRVPEVI
-243 GKQVRAVTGQEVY
+243 GQELFDTISADV
-256 DLVAGHLARAL
+256 DRAM
-267 AGEQVSYEYT
+267 AGERISYEYR
-277 LTGRDGMPA
+277 LTGRDGEPA
-286 RARSTLVPDIG
+286 YARSTLVPDLA
-297 PDGEVQGCY
+297 PDGSVLGCY
-306 VHSVDVTEQRRTEAA
+306 VHSMDVTEQRRTQAA

-368 FVEPAMQAANRGA
+368 FVEPAMHAANRGA
-381 DLIRRLLGFARRQ
+381 ELIRRLLGFARRQ
-394 PLEPRPVEVNE
+394 PLEPEPVEVNE

-419 STIGVSTASREPC
+419 STIAVSTASREPC
-432 LVALVDAHQLENALL
+432 LVAMVDAHQLENALL

-465 ESSLEQLSVHAA
+465 ESSLEHLGVHAA

-487 VQIAVSDNG
+487 VQIAVTDNG

-531 VKQSGGGVR
+531 TKQSGGGVR

-546 RGTTVALLLPSIAE
+546 RGTTVALLLPRIEEAE
-560 DDQPDAL
+560 TQASL
-567 PAGAD
+567 PTGRHVA
-572 VNAAD
+572 AAD

-591 VRTVVRMQLAEL
+591 VRSVVRMQLSEL
-603 GCAVVEAENGAEAA
+603 GCAVVEAENGSEAA

-632 VVMPGTM
+632 VVMPGAM

-650 FRPELPIVLMSGF
+650 FRPDLPMVLMSGF
-663 AEAQASVEVDPDLPL
+663 AESEFHTGGLDPDHDLPL

-683 SRDKLLAALRPLAA
+683 SRDKLLAALSPLRS

>member
-1 MNAQDKPAH
+1 MNRHHETPG
-10 PVEERQPSGENPADA
+10 QPDDGLPLPDE
-25 AHSSFDRRYREM
+25 RRYREM

-47 GVTLFDE
+47 GLTVFDAD
-54 ELRMVAWNG
+54 LRMVAWNA
-63 AFLRLLDFPP
+63 AFLRLLDFP
-73 ELASPG
+73 ESLARPG
-79 VSFEVFIRYNAER
+79 VSFEDFICFNAER
-92 GDYGPGEPDEQ
+92 GDYGPGDPAQQ

-110 ALSFQPHVTERVR
+110 ARSFQPHTTERIR
-123 PNGQVLSIRGF
+123 PNGRILSIRGF

-139 GFITVYTDITEQR
+139 GFITVYTDVTEQR
-152 QAQQRSADQQAE
+152 RAAEQISRHQAE
-164 LEAHIRARTE
+164 LEEHIASRTE
-174 ELTCANAEL
+174 ALTRANRELTAAVD
-183 TNAIQS
+183 S
-189 NKAITQALQR
+189 NRAITQALRR

-214 IAYFDRSGTYRYAN
+214 IAYVDKDRIYRYAN
-228 KGYAEWFGWSAREVE
+228 KGYAGWFGWTSEQVPGHRVPEVI
-243 GKQVRAVTGQEVY
+243 GQELFDTISADV
-256 DLVAGHLARAL
+256 DRAM
-267 AGEQVSYEYT
+267 AGERISYEYR
-277 LTGRDGMPA
+277 LTGRDGEPA
-286 RARSTLVPDIG
+286 YARSTLVPDLA
-297 PDGEVQGCY
+297 PDGSVLGCY
-306 VHSVDVTEQRRTEAA
+306 VHSMDVTEQRRTQAA

-368 FVEPAMQAANRGA
+368 FVEPAMHAANRGA
-381 DLIRRLLGFARRQ
+381 ELIRRLLGFARRQ
-394 PLEPRPVEVNE
+394 PLEPEPVEVNE

-419 STIGVSTASREPC
+419 STIAVSTASREPC
-432 LVALVDAHQLENALL
+432 LVAMVDAHQLENALL

-465 ESSLEQLSVHAA
+465 ESSLEHLNVHAA

-487 VQIAVSDNG
+487 VQIAVTDNG

-531 VKQSGGGVR
+531 TKQSGGGVR

-546 RGTTVALLLPSIAE
+546 RGTTVALLLPRIEEAE
-560 DDQPDAL
+560 TQASL
-567 PAGAD
+567 PTGRHVA
-572 VNAAD
+572 AAD

-591 VRTVVRMQLAEL
+591 VRSVVRMQLAEL
-603 GCAVVEAENGAEAA
+603 GCAVVEAENGSEAA

-632 VVMPGTM
+632 VVMPGAM

-650 FRPELPIVLMSGF
+650 FRPDLPMVLMSGF
-663 AEAQASVEVDPDLPL
+663 AESEFHTGGLDPDHDLPL

-683 SRDKLLAALRPLAA
+683 SRDKLLDALRPLRN

>member
-1 MNAQDKPAH
+1 
-10 PVEERQPSGENPADA
+10 
-25 AHSSFDRRYREM
+25 M

-47 GVTLFDE
+47 GLTVFDA
-54 ELRMVAWNG
+54 ELRMVAWNA
-63 AFLRLLDFPP
+63 AFLRLLDFP
-73 ELASPG
+73 ESLARPG
-79 VSFEVFIRYNAER
+79 VSFEDFIRFNAER
-92 GDYGPGEPDEQ
+92 GDYGPGDPAQQ

-110 ALSFQPHVTERVR
+110 ARSFQPHTTERIR
-123 PNGQVLSIRGF
+123 PNGRILSIRGF

-139 GFITVYTDITEQR
+139 GFITLYTDVTEQR
-152 QAQQRSADQQAE
+152 RAAEQISRHQAE
-164 LEAHIRARTE
+164 LEEHIASRTE
-174 ELTCANAEL
+174 ALTRANRELTAAVD
-183 TNAIQS
+183 S
-189 NKAITQALQR
+189 NRAITQALRR

-214 IAYFDRSGTYRYAN
+214 IAYVDKDRIYRYAN
-228 KGYAEWFGWSAREVE
+228 KGYAGWFGWTSEQVPGHRVPEVI
-243 GKQVRAVTGQEVY
+243 GQELFDTISADV
-256 DLVAGHLARAL
+256 DRAM
-267 AGEQVSYEYT
+267 AGERISYEYR
-277 LTGRDGMPA
+277 LTGRDGEPA
-286 RARSTLVPDIG
+286 YARSTLVPDLA
-297 PDGEVQGCY
+297 PDGSVLGCY
-306 VHSVDVTEQRRTEAA
+306 VHSMDVTEQRRTQAA

-368 FVEPAMQAANRGA
+368 FVEPAMHAANRGA
-381 DLIRRLLGFARRQ
+381 ELIRRLLGFARRQ
-394 PLEPRPVEVNE
+394 PLEPEPVEVNE

-419 STIGVSTASREPC
+419 STIAVSTASREPC
-432 LVALVDAHQLENALL
+432 LVAMVDAHQLENALL

-465 ESSLEQLSVHAA
+465 ESSLEHLNVHAA

-487 VQIAVSDNG
+487 VQIAVTDNG

-531 VKQSGGGVR
+531 TKQSGGGVR

-546 RGTTVALLLPSIAE
+546 RGTTVALLLPRIEEAE
-560 DDQPDAL
+560 TQASL
-567 PAGAD
+567 PTGRHVA
-572 VNAAD
+572 AAD

-591 VRTVVRMQLAEL
+591 VRSVVRMQLSEL
-603 GCAVVEAENGAEAA
+603 GCAVVEAENGSEAA

-632 VVMPGTM
+632 VVMPGAM

-650 FRPELPIVLMSGF
+650 FRPDLPMVLMSGF
-663 AEAQASVEVDPDLPL
+663 AESEFHTGGLDPDHDLPL

-683 SRDKLLAALRPLAA
+683 SRDKLLDALRPLRN

>member
-1 MNAQDKPAH
+1 MNGYQETASGMGDDAQL
-10 PVEERQPSGENPADA
+10 
-25 AHSSFDRRYREM
+25 SFERRYQEM

-47 GVTLFDE
+47 GVTVFDAD
-54 ELRMVAWNG
+54 LRMVAWNTT
-63 AFLRLLDFPP
+63 FLRLLDFP
-73 ELASPG
+73 ESLARPG
-79 VSFEVFIRYNAER
+79 VSFEDFIRYNAER
-92 GDYGPGEPDEQ
+92 GDYGPGDPAAQ

-110 ALSFQPHVTERVR
+110 ARSFQPHVTERVR
-123 PNGQVLSIRGF
+123 PNGRILSIRGF

-139 GFITVYTDITEQR
+139 GFITVYTDITDQRRAAEQIAR
-152 QAQQRSADQQAE
+152 HQAE
-164 LEAHIRARTE
+164 LEEHIESRTEALTRANE
-174 ELTCANAEL
+174 ELTA
-183 TNAIQS
+183 AIES
-189 NKAITQALQR
+189 NKAITQALRR

-214 IAYFDRSGTYRYAN
+214 VAYFDREWAYRYAN
-228 KGYAEWFGWSAREVE
+228 KGYAEWFGWSADRVE
-243 GKQVRAVTGQEVY
+243 GRRIQEVVGQEVFE
-256 DLVAGHLARAL
+256 VVQAHVARAL
-267 AGEQVSYEYT
+267 GGERVTYEYQ
-277 LTGRDGMPA
+277 LTGRDGDPA
-286 RARSTLVPDIG
+286 RARSTLVPDIA
-297 PDGEVQGCY
+297 PDGTVLGCY
-306 VHSVDVTEQRRTEAA
+306 VHSVDVTEQRRTQAA

-368 FVEPAMQAANRGA
+368 FVEPAMHAANRGA
-381 DLIRRLLGFARRQ
+381 ELIRRLLGFARRQ
-394 PLEPRPVEVNE
+394 PLEPKPVEVNE

-419 STIGVSTASREPC
+419 STIAVSTASREPC
-432 LVALVDAHQLENALL
+432 LVAMVDAHPLENALL

-465 ESSLEQLSVHAA
+465 ESSLEHLGIHAA

-487 VQIAVSDNG
+487 VQIAVTDNG

-518 MGSGLGMSMVYGF
+518 LGSGLGMSMVYGF
-531 VKQSGGGVR
+531 TKQSGSGVR

-546 RGTTVALLLPSIAE
+546 RGTTVALLLPRVEE
-560 DDQPDAL
+560 DAPEALL
-567 PAGAD
+567 PAGRD
-572 VNAAD
+572 VDAAD

-591 VRTVVRMQLAEL
+591 VRSVVRMQLAEL

-632 VVMPGTM
+632 VVMPGVM

-650 FRPELPIVLMSGF
+650 FRPDLPMVLMSGF
-663 AEAQASVEVDPDLPL
+663 AESHAGGLDQDPDLPL

-683 SRDKLLAALRPLAA
+683 SRDKLLAALRPLGA

>member
-1 MNAQDKPAH
+1 MNGYQETASGMGDDAQL
-10 PVEERQPSGENPADA
+10 
-25 AHSSFDRRYREM
+25 SFERRYQEM

-47 GVTLFDE
+47 GVTVFDAD
-54 ELRMVAWNG
+54 LRMVAWNTT
-63 AFLRLLDFPP
+63 FLRLLDFP
-73 ELASPG
+73 ESLARPG
-79 VSFEVFIRYNAER
+79 VSFEDFIRYNAER
-92 GDYGPGEPDEQ
+92 GDYGPGDPAAQ

-110 ALSFQPHVTERVR
+110 ARSFQPHVTERVR
-123 PNGQVLSIRGF
+123 PNGRILSIRGF

-139 GFITVYTDITEQR
+139 GFITVYTDITDQRRAAEQIAR
-152 QAQQRSADQQAE
+152 HQAE
-164 LEAHIRARTE
+164 LEEHIESRTEALTRANE
-174 ELTCANAEL
+174 ELTA
-183 TNAIQS
+183 AIES
-189 NKAITQALQR
+189 NKAITQALRR

-214 IAYFDRSGTYRYAN
+214 VAYFDREWAYRYAN
-228 KGYAEWFGWSAREVE
+228 KGYAEWFGWSADRVE
-243 GKQVRAVTGQEVY
+243 GRRIQEVVGQEVFE
-256 DLVAGHLARAL
+256 VVQAHVARAL
-267 AGEQVSYEYT
+267 GGERVTYEYQ
-277 LTGRDGMPA
+277 LTGRDGDPA
-286 RARSTLVPDIG
+286 RARSTLVPDIA
-297 PDGEVQGCY
+297 PDGTVLGCY
-306 VHSVDVTEQRRTEAA
+306 VHSVDVTEQRRTQAA

-368 FVEPAMQAANRGA
+368 FVEPAMHAANRGA
-381 DLIRRLLGFARRQ
+381 ELIRRLLGFARRQ
-394 PLEPRPVEVNE
+394 PLEPKPVEVNE

-419 STIGVSTASREPC
+419 STIAVSTASREPC
-432 LVALVDAHQLENALL
+432 LVAMVDAHPLENALL

-465 ESSLEQLSVHAA
+465 ESSLEHLGIHAA

-487 VQIAVSDNG
+487 VQIAVTDNG

-518 MGSGLGMSMVYGF
+518 LGSGLGMSMVYGF
-531 VKQSGGGVR
+531 TKQSGGGVR

-546 RGTTVALLLPSIAE
+546 RGTTVALLLPRVEE
-560 DDQPDAL
+560 DAPEALL
-567 PAGAD
+567 PAGRD
-572 VNAAD
+572 VDAAD
-577 LAGKLVLLAEDDAD
+577 LAGKLVLLAADDAD
-591 VRTVVRMQLAEL
+591 VRSVVRMQLAEL

-632 VVMPGTM
+632 VVMPGVM

-650 FRPELPIVLMSGF
+650 FRPDLPMVLMSGF
-663 AEAQASVEVDPDLPL
+663 AESHAGGLDQDPDLPL

-683 SRDKLLAALRPLAA
+683 SRDKLLAALRPLGA

>member
-1 MNAQDKPAH
+1 MNGHHETAS
-10 PVEERQPSGENPADA
+10 QPEGGIPPSPE
-25 AHSSFDRRYREM
+25 RRYQEM

-47 GVTLFDE
+47 GVTVFDAD
-54 ELRMVAWNG
+54 LRMVAWNT
-63 AFLRLLDFPP
+63 AFLRLLDFP
-73 ELASPG
+73 ETLARPG
-79 VSFEVFIRYNAER
+79 VSFEDFIRFNAER
-92 GDYGPGEPDEQ
+92 GDYGPGDPAQQ

-110 ALSFQPHVTERVR
+110 ARSFQPHTTERIR
-123 PNGQVLSIRGF
+123 PNGRILSIRGF

-139 GFITVYTDITEQR
+139 GFITVYTDVTEQR
-152 QAQQRSADQQAE
+152 RAAEQISRHQAE
-164 LEAHIRARTE
+164 LEEHITSRTE
-174 ELTCANAEL
+174 ALTRANRELTAAVD
-183 TNAIQS
+183 S
-189 NKAITQALQR
+189 NRAITQALRR

-214 IAYFDRSGTYRYAN
+214 IAYVDKDRIYRYAN
-228 KGYAEWFGWSAREVE
+228 KGYAEWFGWTSEQVPGHRVPEVI
-243 GKQVRAVTGQEVY
+243 GQELFDTISADV
-256 DLVAGHLARAL
+256 DRAM
-267 AGEQVSYEYT
+267 AGERVSYEYR
-277 LTGRDGMPA
+277 LTGRDGEPA
-286 RARSTLVPDIG
+286 CARSTLVPDFA
-297 PDGEVQGCY
+297 PDGSVLGCY
-306 VHSVDVTEQRRTEAA
+306 VHSMDVTEQRRTQAA

-359 HPDDPLTEN
+359 HPDDTLTEN
-368 FVEPAMQAANRGA
+368 FVEPAMHAANRGA
-381 DLIRRLLGFARRQ
+381 ELIRRLLGFARRQ
-394 PLEPRPVEVNE
+394 PLEPEPVEVNE

-419 STIGVSTASREPC
+419 STIAVSTASREPC
-432 LVALVDAHQLENALL
+432 LVAMVDAHQLENALL

-465 ESSLEQLSVHAA
+465 ESSLEHLGVHAA

-487 VQIAVSDNG
+487 VQIAVTDNG

-531 VKQSGGGVR
+531 TKQSGGGVR

-546 RGTTVALLLPSIAE
+546 RGTTVALLLPRIEE
-560 DDQPDAL
+560 DETEASL
-567 PAGAD
+567 PAGRD
-572 VNAAD
+572 IAAHD

-591 VRTVVRMQLAEL
+591 VRSVVRMQLSEL
-603 GCAVVEAENGAEAA
+603 GCAVVEAENGSEAA

-632 VVMPGTM
+632 VVMPGAM

-650 FRPELPIVLMSGF
+650 FRPELPMVLMSGF
-663 AEAQASVEVDPDLPL
+663 AESEFHPGGLDPDHDLPL

-683 SRDKLLAALRPLAA
+683 SRDKLLAALSPLRN

>member
-1 MNAQDKPAH
+1 MNGQQQTACET
-10 PVEERQPSGENPADA
+10 VGEA
-25 AHSSFDRRYREM
+25 ALTFEKRYQEM

-47 GVTLFDE
+47 GVTVFDA
-54 ELRMVAWNG
+54 ELRMVAWNT
-63 AFLRLLDFPP
+63 AFLRLLDFP
-73 ELASPG
+73 ETLAHPG
-79 VSFEVFIRYNAER
+79 VSFEAFIRYNAER
-92 GDYGPGEPDEQ
+92 GDYGPGDPAQQ

-110 ALSFQPHVTERVR
+110 ARSFEPHATERVR
-123 PNGQVLSIRGF
+123 PNGRILSIRGF

-139 GFITVYTDITEQR
+139 GFITVYTDITDQRLAAEQIAR
-152 QAQQRSADQQAE
+152 HQAE
-164 LEAHIRARTE
+164 LEEHIESRTLALTRANE
-174 ELTCANAEL
+174 ELTA
-183 TNAIQS
+183 AIES
-189 NKAITQALQR
+189 NKAITQALRR
-199 SEQRLREI
+199 SEQRLREV

-214 IAYFDRSGTYRYAN
+214 VAYFDREWSYRYAN
-228 KGYAEWFGWSAREVE
+228 KGYAEWFGWSADQIEGRKIQEV
-243 GKQVRAVTGQEVY
+243 VGQEVFE
-256 DLVAGHLARAL
+256 VVQPHVARAL
-267 AGEQVSYEYT
+267 GGERITYEYQ
-277 LTGRDGMPA
+277 LIGRDGEPA
-286 RARSTLVPDIG
+286 RARSTLVPDIA
-297 PDGEVQGCY
+297 PDGAVLGCY
-306 VHSVDVTEQRRTEAA
+306 VHSVDVTEQRRTQAA

-368 FVEPAMQAANRGA
+368 FVEPAMHAANRGA
-381 DLIRRLLGFARRQ
+381 ELIRRLLGFARRQ

-419 STIGVSTASREPC
+419 GTIAVSTASREPC
-432 LVALVDAHQLENALL
+432 LMAMVDAHQLENALL

-465 ESSLEQLSVHAA
+465 ESSLETLDIHAA

-487 VQIAVSDNG
+487 VQIAVTDNG

-531 VKQSGGGVR
+531 TKQSGGGVR

-546 RGTTVALLLPSIAE
+546 RGTTVALLLPRVEEA
-560 DDQPDAL
+560 PTLAAL
-567 PAGAD
+567 PADRD

-591 VRTVVRMQLAEL
+591 VRSVVRMQLAEL

-632 VVMPGTM
+632 VVMPGSM
-639 DGRALARFVRR
+639 DGRALARFVKR
-650 FRPELPIVLMSGF
+650 FRPGLPMVLMSGF
-663 AEAQASVEVDPDLPL
+663 AESDVQSGGLDSEPPL

-683 SRDKLLAALRPLAA
+683 SRDKLLAALRPLGA

>member
-1 MNAQDKPAH
+1 MNEQDRPEN
-10 PVEERQPSGENPADA
+10 PVEERQPSGEHPADGA
-25 AHSSFDRRYREM
+25 QPSSDRRYREM

-47 GVTLFDE
+47 GVTVFDE

-63 AFLRLLDFPP
+63 AFLRLLDFPA

-92 GDYGPGEPDEQ
+92 GDYGPGDPEAQ

-110 ALSFQPHVTERVR
+110 ARSFLPHVTERVR

-139 GFITVYTDITEQR
+139 GFITVYTDVTEQR
-152 QAQQRSADQQAE
+152 RSQQQIADHQAE
-164 LEAHIRARTE
+164 LEAHIHARTE
-174 ELTCANAEL
+174 ELTRANVEL
-183 TNAIQS
+183 TAAIQS

-214 IAYFDRSGTYRYAN
+214 IAYFDRNGIYRYAN

-243 GKQVRAVTGQEVY
+243 GKQIRDVTGQEVY
-256 DLVAGHLARAL
+256 ALVAGYLARAL

-286 RARSTLVPDIG
+286 RASSTLVPDIG

-359 HPDDPLTEN
+359 HPNDPLTEN

-381 DLIRRLLGFARRQ
+381 ELIRRLLGFARRQ

-419 STIGVSTASREPC
+419 STIAVSTASREPC
-432 LVALVDAHQLENALL
+432 LVAMVDAHQLENALL

-577 LAGKLVLLAEDDAD
+577 LAGKLVLLAEDDVD

-663 AEAQASVEVDPDLPL
+663 AEAQASVEADPDLPL